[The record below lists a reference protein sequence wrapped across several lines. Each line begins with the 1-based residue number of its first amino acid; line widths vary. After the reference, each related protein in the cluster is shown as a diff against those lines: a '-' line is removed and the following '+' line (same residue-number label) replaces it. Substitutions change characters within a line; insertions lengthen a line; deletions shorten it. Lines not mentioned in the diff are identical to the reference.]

1 MPGPIEN
8 TTDPVASPWRTA
20 ILVVLAGVVGLHLL
34 AVTMAAIPPNPAS
47 EAVAPSTGYLRPYFT
62 QNWRLF
68 APNPVGEDRSVRFQ
82 AAYRDEAG
90 DVVQTEWVNWTA
102 VELDLVRHRLVGGRA
117 GYVTNKL
124 VESLSTAYRPMTD
137 AQRTV
142 MNVPRDDS
150 ALSWENLADQL
161 ANAGVPPRRLAA
173 FLRYERATV
182 RLATDVAAAR
192 FPDADVVAVRY
203 SVALHPVTRYSQR
216 GRSVSEQEANRPN
229 SSERF
234 SGWRVPVEGLADE
247 RQVVA
252 DFDARH
258 R

>member
-1 MPGPIEN
+1 MAGPIEN

-20 ILVVLAGVVGLHLL
+20 ILVVLAGVVGLHLI

-68 APNPVGEDRSVRFQ
+68 APNPIGEDRSVRFQ

-90 DVVQTEWVNWTA
+90 DVQQTEWVNWTA
-102 VELDLVRHRLVGGRA
+102 VELDLVRHRLVGGRG

-124 VESLSTAYRPMTD
+124 VESLSTSYRPMSD

-142 MNVPRDDS
+142 LNVTRDD
-150 ALSWENLADQL
+150 APLSWENLADQL
-161 ANAGVPPRRLAA
+161 ATAGVPAGRLAS

-182 RLATDVAAAR
+182 QLATDVAVVR
-192 FPDADVVAVRY
+192 HPDADLVAVRY
-203 SVALHPVTRYSQR
+203 SVALHPVTRYSRR
-216 GRSVSEQEANRPN
+216 GDSAAEQEAARPN
-229 SSERF
+229 PFERF
-234 SGWRVPVEGLADE
+234 SGWRIPVEGSSAE
-247 RQVVA
+247 RQVVG
-252 DFDARH
+252 DFDERH